1 MLDRIKVPVAAKMS
15 EWEDWRA
22 FNRAG
27 NRYLDQVQAGLDVAA
42 MFRSL
47 VKIVELEPHGYCN
60 RLCRF
65 CGNSTI
71 DRRSALNRMSDEV
84 FGSILNTL
92 ETLQFTGQIR
102 FARYSEPLASPTV
115 FPMIEQARLACPDA
129 ELMIISNGDF
139 LTREVLSRLS
149 SSGLNRL
156 HVSIYLPAKE
166 KWSVAR
172 ASHFARKFLKR
183 IGADVNFETYG
194 NSRIEGTVDDP
205 NLFITYNSVDYD
217 EVGVF
222 REGKSQNMSG
232 SFVRHDPCKLVFY
245 NVTIDYDGTMVP
257 CCNVRSDS
265 PNQRNM
271 AYGKIGVDG
280 SLLDIWNNHVA
291 LSWRKPLFSFGPQ
304 SAPCNTC
311 SQSTVSRPLAP
322 IVKAFWK
329 NAA

>member
-1 MLDRIKVPVAAKMS
+1 MLDRIKVPLGEKLS
-15 EWEDWRA
+15 EWADWRA
-22 FNRAG
+22 FNRDG
-27 NRYLDQVQAGLDVAA
+27 RRYFDQVQAGQDVNS

-71 DRRSALNRMSDEV
+71 DRRSALNKMPDEV

-115 FPMIEQARLACPDA
+115 FPMIELARLACPDA

-139 LTREVLSRLS
+139 LTKESLGRLS
-149 SSGLNRL
+149 SSGLDRL

-183 IGADVNFETYG
+183 IGAEVNFETYAD
-194 NSRIEGTVDDP
+194 SRIEGTVDHP

-222 REGKSQNMSG
+222 REGKNQIVSD
-232 SFVRHDPCKLVFY
+232 SFARHDPCKLVFY
-245 NVTIDYDGTMVP
+245 NVTIDYDGTVVP

-265 PNQRNM
+265 PNQKNM
-271 AYGKIGVDG
+271 VFGKIGVDG
-280 SLLDIWNNHVA
+280 SLLDIWNSHIA
-291 LSWRKPLFSFGPQ
+291 LSWRKSLFSFGPHR
-304 SAPCNTC
+304 APCNTC
-311 SQSTVSRPLAP
+311 RQSTVSRPLAP

-329 NAA
+329 NTV